1 MKKAVKVLNINIV
14 EFINT
19 KDKTKR
25 FDNFKDF
32 LKEGSITEYCFKYT
46 IVGDKENKMRIS
58 KRIVKL
64 DLYNKEAYTINDKLK
79 YAITNEIV

>member
-19 KDKTKR
+19 KDKTQR

-32 LKEGSITEYCFKYT
+32 LKEGSITEYWFKYT

-64 DLYNKEAYTINDKLK
+64 DLYNKAAYTINDKLK

>member
-32 LKEGSITEYCFKYT
+32 LKEGSITEYCF
-46 IVGDKENKMRIS
+46 I
-58 KRIVKL
+58 
-64 DLYNKEAYTINDKLK
+64 YNSR
-79 YAITNEIV
+79 